1 MKIEKVNDHQI
12 RCTLTR
18 DDLAKRDLKITELA
32 YGTDKAKELFQDM
45 MQQANIAF
53 GFDAEDTPLMIE
65 AIPINSEC
73 IVLVITKVDDPEE
86 LDTRFSN
93 FAPSV
98 HEEDSEDED
107 YEDYDEADY
116 DMNEDAEF
124 SSLFKRL
131 QQCSS
136 DDYQGFTAG
145 NTSSDAKILKEKT
158 SSIRKKGQTTR
169 KGIQIFSFDSLH
181 EASKFAVIVSKKF
194 NGENTLYKNEA
205 KGKYYLLLHQGDLED
220 NLFNNII
227 TAAAAP
233 MDEISF
239 QGMGLEFGFFLGLV
253 FPPSSSYSPSSP
265 PSSSCTTPPLS
276 CAAKVLTL
284 FVRWSGIFFMAWHR
298 VVRVLF

>member
-45 MQQANIAF
+45 MQQANLEY

-98 HEEDSEDED
+98 HEVEDED
-107 YEDYDEADY
+107 EEYEDYDESEY
-116 DMNEDAEF
+116 DEDDDEDV

-131 QQCSS
+131 QHSNLNEYQ
-136 DDYQGFTAG
+136 DYTAG
-145 NTSSDAKILKEKT
+145 STSSDAKKLKEKT
-158 SSIRKKGQTTR
+158 SGVRKKGQQSR
-169 KGIQIFSFDSLH
+169 RGIKIFSFDSLH
-181 EASKFAVIVSKKF
+181 EVSEFSVIASKKF
-194 NGENTLYKNEA
+194 NGENTLYKNEV
-205 KGKYYLLLHQGDLED
+205 KGKFFLVLRQGSLDD
-220 NLFNNII
+220 NLFKNICSLL
-227 TAAAAP
+227 T
-233 MDEISF
+233 EY
-239 QGMGLEFGFFLGLV
+239 GTNEFGSTADEQFLSEHYTVVIKGNAV
-253 FPPSSSYSPSSP
+253 Q
-265 PSSSCTTPPLS
+265 
-276 CAAKVLTL
+276 TL
-284 FVRWSGIFFMAWHR
+284 SGI
-298 VVRVLF
+298 

>member
-145 NTSSDAKILKEKT
+145 NTSSDSKILKEKT
-158 SSIRKKGQTTR
+158 SSIRKKGPTTR
-169 KGIQIFSFDSLH
+169 RGIQIFSFDSLH

-220 NLFNNII
+220 NLFNNICSLLTEYG
-227 TAAAAP
+227 TA
-233 MDEISF
+233 
-239 QGMGLEFGFFLGLV
+239 EFG
-253 FPPSSSYSPSSP
+253 SSAGEQY
-265 PSSSCTTPPLS
+265 LS
-276 CAAKVLTL
+276 EHYTVVLKGNAIQTL
-284 FVRWSGIFFMAWHR
+284 ARI
-298 VVRVLF
+298 

>member
-1 MKIEKVNDHQI
+1 MKIEKVNEHQI
-12 RCTLTR
+12 RCSLTR
-18 DDLAKRDLKITELA
+18 DDLAKRDLKRTELA

-98 HEEDSEDED
+98 HEEDSDDEEYED
-107 YEDYDEADY
+107 YEEADY
-116 DMNEDAEF
+116 DGNEEADV

-131 QQCSS
+131 QHSNLNEYQ
-136 DDYQGFTAG
+136 DYNAG
-145 NTSSDAKILKEKT
+145 NTSSDVKKLKEKT
-158 SSIRKKGQTTR
+158 SSVKKKDQPIG

-194 NGENTLYKNEA
+194 NGENTLYKDET
-205 KGKYYLLLHQGDLED
+205 KGKYYLILHQGDLED
-220 NLFNNII
+220 NLFKNICSLLTEYG
-227 TAAAAP
+227 TAK
-233 MDEISF
+233 
-239 QGMGLEFGFFLGLV
+239 FG
-253 FPPSSSYSPSSP
+253 SSAEEQYLSEHYSIVIKSNAVQA
-265 PSSSCTTPPLS
+265 LS
-276 CAAKVLTL
+276 A
-284 FVRWSGIFFMAWHR
+284 IQ
-298 VVRVLF
+298 